1 MAKAWLKLV
10 GTLALL
16 ALPVEAVFG
25 QAQGPTTS
33 RTAPPELFT
42 NSEGGRVVHRASG
55 YAFPDRLADMPRR
68 KFLIYAADDVQVNY
82 TLNGGGNGDA
92 WVDVFVYPARRSV
105 QDEAKG
111 VEAELVRNFGGT
123 PVAVQPPLPPSAKG
137 AVGKWFE
144 GKLKGRPMT
153 TAYVIVKRGHWYIL
167 ARGSSP
173 VEAGS
178 AGLER
183 LQAAIVTID
192 WRWDGKD
199 PGVAASP
206 RTAIH

>member
-1 MAKAWLKLV
+1 MAGAWLKFAGALV
-10 GTLALL
+10 LL
-16 ALPVEAVFG
+16 AAPGGAAFSQVHP
-25 QAQGPTTS
+25 PTIS
-33 RTAPPELFT
+33 VTAPPELFT
-42 NSEGGRVVHRASG
+42 SGEGGRFVHRASG
-55 YAFPDRLADMPRR
+55 YGFPDKLADMPRR
-68 KFLIYAADDVQVNY
+68 KFFVYAPDDVQVNY

-92 WVDVFVYPARRSV
+92 WVDVFVYPARRSAR
-105 QDEAKG
+105 DEAKA

-199 PGVAASP
+199 GGASASA